1 MLEHDDC
8 DEGWDTFCDCMAD
21 YEAKKL
27 EGRPRDTRKVQSQ
40 SVDPCKAGLLV
51 PVPVCYLDQVKKR
64 TRELLG
70 KVSDTCSA
78 LGASFR
84 AASAQILETLKDLE
98 TVLTTTYLPED
109 CQLPFPLVSS
119 YDRWKSARGLL
130 QLSATRTSKDLQAL
144 ASEIRRVTV
153 TTKEVGGHVDT
164 MRKLLRRFLNSCQE
178 VDACTEDF
186 VGHCNVAVVSR
197 KDKAT
202 LTWSVFFSVE

>member
-1 MLEHDDC
+1 
-8 DEGWDTFCDCMAD
+8 MAD

-27 EGRPRDTRKVQSQ
+27 VGPPRDTRKVQSQ
-40 SVDPCKAGLLV
+40 SVDPCKAGLV
-51 PVPVCYLDQVKKR
+51 MPVCYLDQVEKR

-78 LGASFR
+78 VGASFR

-109 CQLPFPLVSS
+109 CQLPFPLTNS
-119 YDRWKSARGLL
+119 YDKWKSARGLL
-130 QLSATRTSKDLQAL
+130 QLSATRTSRDLQAL
-144 ASEIRRVTV
+144 SSEMFRVTA

-164 MRKLLRRFLNSCQE
+164 MRKLLRSFLNSCHE
-178 VDACTEDF
+178 VDACTKDF
-186 VGHCNVAVVSR
+186 EGHCNLAVASR

-202 LTWSVFFSVE
+202 LNWSVFSLFLFFF